1 MAAPASGLLNTDYW
15 TLSTLTNNIAD
26 VGVYTVT
33 ITVAMVTYTTVLPIT
48 VSYTLTVVD
57 PCSTAVIDPLG

>member
-1 MAAPASGLLNTDYW
+1 MAAPVSGLLNTDYW